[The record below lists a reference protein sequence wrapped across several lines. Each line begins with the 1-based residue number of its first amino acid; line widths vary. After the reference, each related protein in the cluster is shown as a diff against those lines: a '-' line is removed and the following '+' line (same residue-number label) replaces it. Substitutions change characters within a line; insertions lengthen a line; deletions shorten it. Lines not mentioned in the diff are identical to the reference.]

1 MRRTTNEIR
10 YTVNLNDLE
19 STGIIACPYCG
30 KGKAY
35 IYGAARMQSSGC
47 SVCKRIVL
55 WDFGHNVAYKA
66 SAKKF
71 AS

>member
-1 MRRTTNEIR
+1 MQED

-19 STGIIACPYCG
+19 TTGIIKCPYCG
-30 KGKAY
+30 KGKAF
-35 IYGAARMQSSGC
+35 IYSATGMQSSGC

-55 WDFGHNVAYKA
+55 WDFDHKAAYKA

-71 AS
+71 AC

>member
-1 MRRTTNEIR
+1 MQED

-19 STGIIACPYCG
+19 TTGIIKCAYCG
-30 KGKAY
+30 KGKAF
-35 IYGAARMQSSGC
+35 IYSATGMQSSGC

-55 WDFGHNVAYKA
+55 WDFDHKAAYKA